1 MTRQDD
7 TRARLMKI
15 RAEERA
21 KLRRETALRAL
32 SDQKVNSVEG
42 KVQAVRNIHHAD
54 RQLLVSAVMQMMKK
68 DN

>member
-42 KVQAVRNIHHAD
+42 KVQAVRTIHHAD
-54 RQLLVSAVMQMMKK
+54 RQLLISAVMQMMKK

>member
-1 MTRQDD
+1 
-7 TRARLMKI
+7 MKI

-42 KVQAVRNIHHAD
+42 KVQAVRTIHHAD

>member
-15 RAEERA
+15 RGEERA

-42 KVQAVRNIHHAD
+42 KVQAVRTIHHAD

>member
-32 SDQKVNSVEG
+32 SDQRVNSVEG
-42 KVQAVRNIHHAD
+42 KVQAVRTIHHAD

>member
-42 KVQAVRNIHHAD
+42 KVQAVRTIHHAD

>member
-21 KLRRETALRAL
+21 KLLRETALRAL

-42 KVQAVRNIHHAD
+42 KVQAVRTIHHAD